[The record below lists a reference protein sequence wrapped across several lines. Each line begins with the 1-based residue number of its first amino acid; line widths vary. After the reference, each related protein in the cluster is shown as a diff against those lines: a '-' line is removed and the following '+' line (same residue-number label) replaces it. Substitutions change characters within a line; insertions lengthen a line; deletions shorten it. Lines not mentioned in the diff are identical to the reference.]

1 MLTAEEVWQLLDQV
15 KDPEIPVV
23 SVVDLGLIRSVGIAG
38 SSIHIIMTPTFTGC
52 PALEVM
58 RSAIVERL
66 QAAGAQEVAVR
77 LTLRPPWST
86 DWITSQGRQNLEKFG
101 LAPPPVH
108 AGRLEAVL
116 DAPTACPHCSSLNT
130 ERKNDFGSTL
140 CRAIYVCRDC
150 RQPFEGFKP
159 I

>member
-15 KDPEIPVV
+15 SDPEIPAV
-23 SVVDLGLIRSVGIAG
+23 SVLDLGLIRSLGVTDVCIK
-38 SSIHIIMTPTFTGC
+38 ITMTPTFAGC
-52 PALEVM
+52 PAVEVM
-58 RSAIVERL
+58 RAAITERL
-66 QAAGAQEVAVR
+66 QAAGAQEVEVR
-77 LTLRPPWST
+77 LVLHPPWST
-86 DWITSQGRQNLEKFG
+86 DWITAQGRQKLKAFG

-116 DAPTACPHCSSLNT
+116 DAPTTCPYCSSRNT

>member
-1 MLTAEEVWQLLDQV
+1 MLTAEEVWKLLEEV
-15 KDPEIPVV
+15 YDPEIPTV
-23 SVVDLGLIRSVGIAG
+23 SVVDLGLIRSVGITG
-38 SSIHIIMTPTFTGC
+38 SQIKITMTPTFAGC

-58 RSAIVERL
+58 RATIGERL
-66 QAAGAQEVAVR
+66 QEAGAQDVEVR
-77 LTLRPPWST
+77 FILHPPWTT
-86 DWITSQGRQNLEKFG
+86 DWITQQGRQKLTAFG

-108 AGRLEAVL
+108 AGQLEAVL
-116 DAPTACPHCSSLNT
+116 DAPTACPYCSSRNT